1 VGGPVGN
8 IALINRDQERQAL
21 DQLLEAARAGLSGSL
36 VLRGEPGIGK
46 TALLDYAADRA
57 SGMQVARVLAVES
70 EMELGFAAL
79 HQLLVPFLGRIEV
92 LPAPQRD
99 ALGSAFGLIAA
110 DAAAPDRF
118 LVGLAVLTL
127 LSAAAVQQP
136 LLIVVDD
143 AQWLDDVSAEVLCFV
158 ARRVYADG
166 IALVFAVR
174 EPAGRR
180 ALLLLAAADPSGDP
194 ALLWRAAGGRGLTM
208 EAAVPAEAERLVT
221 LLPRIAFRHPLIR
234 SAVYHGASATQRRLA
249 HQALAHFRGAI
260 TALGA
265 SADVRWFMLGCLAA
279 GELWDLDGWH
289 ALARRWAALARQRGA
304 LTTLPVAMSLL
315 SGAEVAA
322 GRLSASDAIHAEAA
336 EISAAT
342 GPQPPGRLHGPAGSG
357 PRSPALRG
365 VAAPPAAPRRG
376 PCAVAHRAGHV
387 RRDGTG
393 RVRRPGPRRTR
404 RPGRAAP
411 RARSGVGRWTPA
423 GEADRAGGADRP
435 GWLPREPPT
444 QLPPRNYSSA
454 RAPLTTTSTRY
465 SARLA
470 CPPGRSSSG
479 RLATWAEG
487 EA

>member
-180 ALLLLAAADPSGDP
+180 LPLAGLTDLWLPGLPDEDARALLASVAGGRLGDDGVAARLAAETGGKP
-194 ALLWRAAGGRGLTM
+194 AGPDRAAG
-208 EAAVPAEAERLVT
+208 
-221 LLPRIAFRHPLIR
+221 
-234 SAVYHGASATQRRLA
+234 
-249 HQALAHFRGAI
+249 
-260 TALGA
+260 
-265 SADVRWFMLGCLAA
+265 
-279 GELWDLDGWH
+279 
-289 ALARRWAALARQRGA
+289 
-304 LTTLPVAMSLL
+304 
-315 SGAEVAA
+315 
-322 GRLSASDAIHAEAA
+322 
-336 EISAAT
+336 
-342 GPQPPGRLHGPAGSG
+342 
-357 PRSPALRG
+357 
-365 VAAPPAAPRRG
+365 
-376 PCAVAHRAGHV
+376 
-387 RRDGTG
+387 
-393 RVRRPGPRRTR
+393 
-404 RPGRAAP
+404 
-411 RARSGVGRWTPA
+411 
-423 GEADRAGGADRP
+423 
-435 GWLPREPPT
+435 
-444 QLPPRNYSSA
+444 
-454 RAPLTTTSTRY
+454 
-465 SARLA
+465 
-470 CPPGRSSSG
+470 
-479 RLATWAEG
+479 
-487 EA
+487 

>member
-1 VGGPVGN
+1 MRGVDVGGPVGN

-180 ALLLLAAADPSGDP
+180 LPLAGLTDLWLPGLPDEDARALLASVAGGRLGDDGVAARLAAETGGKP
-194 ALLWRAAGGRGLTM
+194 AGPDRAAG
-208 EAAVPAEAERLVT
+208 
-221 LLPRIAFRHPLIR
+221 
-234 SAVYHGASATQRRLA
+234 
-249 HQALAHFRGAI
+249 
-260 TALGA
+260 
-265 SADVRWFMLGCLAA
+265 
-279 GELWDLDGWH
+279 
-289 ALARRWAALARQRGA
+289 
-304 LTTLPVAMSLL
+304 
-315 SGAEVAA
+315 
-322 GRLSASDAIHAEAA
+322 
-336 EISAAT
+336 
-342 GPQPPGRLHGPAGSG
+342 
-357 PRSPALRG
+357 
-365 VAAPPAAPRRG
+365 
-376 PCAVAHRAGHV
+376 
-387 RRDGTG
+387 
-393 RVRRPGPRRTR
+393 
-404 RPGRAAP
+404 
-411 RARSGVGRWTPA
+411 
-423 GEADRAGGADRP
+423 
-435 GWLPREPPT
+435 
-444 QLPPRNYSSA
+444 
-454 RAPLTTTSTRY
+454 
-465 SARLA
+465 
-470 CPPGRSSSG
+470 
-479 RLATWAEG
+479 
-487 EA
+487 

>member
-1 VGGPVGN
+1 MRGVDVGGPVGN

-180 ALLLLAAADPSGDP
+180 QPLAGLTDLWLPGLPDEDARALLASVAGGRLGDDGVAARLAAETGGKP
-194 ALLWRAAGGRGLTM
+194 AGPDRAAG
-208 EAAVPAEAERLVT
+208 
-221 LLPRIAFRHPLIR
+221 
-234 SAVYHGASATQRRLA
+234 
-249 HQALAHFRGAI
+249 
-260 TALGA
+260 
-265 SADVRWFMLGCLAA
+265 
-279 GELWDLDGWH
+279 
-289 ALARRWAALARQRGA
+289 
-304 LTTLPVAMSLL
+304 
-315 SGAEVAA
+315 
-322 GRLSASDAIHAEAA
+322 
-336 EISAAT
+336 
-342 GPQPPGRLHGPAGSG
+342 
-357 PRSPALRG
+357 
-365 VAAPPAAPRRG
+365 
-376 PCAVAHRAGHV
+376 
-387 RRDGTG
+387 
-393 RVRRPGPRRTR
+393 
-404 RPGRAAP
+404 
-411 RARSGVGRWTPA
+411 
-423 GEADRAGGADRP
+423 
-435 GWLPREPPT
+435 
-444 QLPPRNYSSA
+444 
-454 RAPLTTTSTRY
+454 
-465 SARLA
+465 
-470 CPPGRSSSG
+470 
-479 RLATWAEG
+479 
-487 EA
+487 

>member
-1 VGGPVGN
+1 MRGVDVGGPVGN

-143 AQWLDDVSAEVLCFV
+143 AQWLDDVSDEVLCFV

-180 ALLLLAAADPSGDP
+180 LPLAGLTDLWLPGLPDEDARALLASVAGGRLGDDGVAARLAAETGGKP
-194 ALLWRAAGGRGLTM
+194 AGPDRAAG
-208 EAAVPAEAERLVT
+208 
-221 LLPRIAFRHPLIR
+221 
-234 SAVYHGASATQRRLA
+234 
-249 HQALAHFRGAI
+249 
-260 TALGA
+260 
-265 SADVRWFMLGCLAA
+265 
-279 GELWDLDGWH
+279 
-289 ALARRWAALARQRGA
+289 
-304 LTTLPVAMSLL
+304 
-315 SGAEVAA
+315 
-322 GRLSASDAIHAEAA
+322 
-336 EISAAT
+336 
-342 GPQPPGRLHGPAGSG
+342 
-357 PRSPALRG
+357 
-365 VAAPPAAPRRG
+365 
-376 PCAVAHRAGHV
+376 
-387 RRDGTG
+387 
-393 RVRRPGPRRTR
+393 
-404 RPGRAAP
+404 
-411 RARSGVGRWTPA
+411 
-423 GEADRAGGADRP
+423 
-435 GWLPREPPT
+435 
-444 QLPPRNYSSA
+444 
-454 RAPLTTTSTRY
+454 
-465 SARLA
+465 
-470 CPPGRSSSG
+470 
-479 RLATWAEG
+479 
-487 EA
+487 